1 MAIIGQ
7 AKGPYTLSALTD
19 TLSFGP
25 GAIINLD
32 LSDIETIVMRISST
46 TGTFQL
52 RGEMSLDGNIWIGQT
67 VATLQG
73 IPLGAVSASSIDNI
87 YRTSPTNIPY
97 FRLAFVS
104 YTDGIITVKDIF
116 SYRTATR

>member
-52 RGEMSLDGNIWIGQT
+52 RGEISLDGNIWIGQT
-67 VATLQG
+67 VSTLQG
-73 IPLGAVSASSIDNI
+73 IPLGTVSASSIDNI
-87 YRTSPTNIPY
+87 YRTSTTNIPY